1 MRFLVLYKNH
11 FFKMTTL
18 KKTILIAAS
27 ILIIM
32 QLVLFDYND
41 FSWATNSGTYV
52 SIIAMILVI
61 VSMLASPKKEAE
73 QTKS

>member
-1 MRFLVLYKNH
+1 
-11 FFKMTTL
+11 MTTL

>member
-1 MRFLVLYKNH
+1 
-11 FFKMTTL
+11 MTTL

-27 ILIIM
+27 ILISI
-32 QLVLFDYND
+32 QLVIFNYND